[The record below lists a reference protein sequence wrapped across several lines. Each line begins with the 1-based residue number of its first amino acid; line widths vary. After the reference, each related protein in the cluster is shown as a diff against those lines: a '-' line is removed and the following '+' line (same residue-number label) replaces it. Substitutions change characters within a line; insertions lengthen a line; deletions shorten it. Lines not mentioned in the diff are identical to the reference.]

1 MNFKLIKQDHSNSY
15 QKVRYEGFA
24 GILCF
29 ARKSPFLMN
38 FDYHAVAALLHT
50 AIPLAAGAAGVGYY
64 VLRQRGVGFTGAHL
78 LVGVPMTIIGGAAAF
93 LFYATK

>member
-1 MNFKLIKQDHSNSY
+1 MT
-15 QKVRYEGFA
+15 
-24 GILCF
+24 
-29 ARKSPFLMN
+29 

-64 VLRQRGVGFTGAHL
+64 VMRQRGVGFGTAHL
-78 LVGVPMTIIGGAAAF
+78 LVGVPMFAVGAAAAA